1 MRLGNSAAASE
12 TQPLLIRP
20 DPADADSPSGSASRI
35 EDGSSPHGL
44 RWLSGR
50 SGCGADCQWR
60 TAWQQ
65 VPGVQVHFRV
75 TVPGAGALP
84 TGHHRGNPGR
94 TSTLLHPSSQAPRPL
109 PVLPLQAVTRDA
121 DADGPGY
128 HTTVFGVVSDCL
140 LDHLLGIK
148 TSSSTMEVIPAL
160 RRLQIST
167 SLPRS
172 AHSLQP
178 SSGDEI
184 STNGSVQLFNRET
197 QQLIVTL
204 ENIGLEPL
212 ATLDTSKLLPTK
224 ASWSSSLERVLSPG
238 TKNKEVSSQEQHC
251 SKGRTA
257 GVGEWQWI
265 PQDPQV

>member
-1 MRLGNSAAASE
+1 MGVVSSTAASLPMQLSAVFCE
-12 TQPLLIRP
+12 GSRRRPKSLCLCTHEEFLAWLLAP
-20 DPADADSPSGSASRI
+20 GFQYSQL
-35 EDGSSPHGL
+35 SSL
-44 RWLSGR
+44 
-50 SGCGADCQWR
+50 
-60 TAWQQ
+60 
-65 VPGVQVHFRV
+65 
-75 TVPGAGALP
+75 
-84 TGHHRGNPGR
+84 
-94 TSTLLHPSSQAPRPL
+94 L
-109 PVLPLQAVTRDA
+109 PVEQCSSRRVKLLNLPANLLPQKMKRLLGQNMSAKSPFIYSPVIAHNHGEERNKNT
-121 DADGPGY
+121 GY